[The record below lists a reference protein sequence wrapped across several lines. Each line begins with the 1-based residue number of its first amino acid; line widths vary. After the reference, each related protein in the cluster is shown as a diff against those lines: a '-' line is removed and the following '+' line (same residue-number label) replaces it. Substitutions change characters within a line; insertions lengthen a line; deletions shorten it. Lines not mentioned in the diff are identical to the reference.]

1 MWLLQYTHVFCRKET
16 YMSNSSNEVSIPQVA
31 ESIPLAANSNQ
42 KPDPF
47 DVSRLRLS
55 QDFMAAAG
63 VKKLLT
69 TVPVKKPSK
78 EWFIRTHP
86 SQEYHID
93 SCVIELKEDA
103 EVYLVEPSLWNELCS
118 ESTFGPR
125 ALITAINRQGIVFL
139 WPIRLPGPDG
149 RLDNWSRSAL
159 EIANLATDKWVR
171 VQSNMSLGAYEVYEA
186 AGTWPDPE
194 WNIPPL
200 NELLRIAFKDRFVQS
215 LDHPV
220 IRRLRGEA

>member
-1 MWLLQYTHVFCRKET
+1 
-16 YMSNSSNEVSIPQVA
+16 MSNVNEVSIPQVM
-31 ESIPLAANSNQ
+31 ESTPLASSSDQ

-47 DVSRLRLS
+47 DLSRLRLS
-55 QDFMAAAG
+55 QDFIAAAG

-86 SQEYHID
+86 SPEYHID
-93 SCVIELKEDA
+93 SCVIELKEDS
-103 EVYLVEPSLWNELCS
+103 EIYLVDPTLWHDLAS

-125 ALITAINRQGIVFL
+125 AFITTISRQGIVFL

-149 RLDNWSRSAL
+149 RLDDWNRSAL
-159 EIANLATDKWVR
+159 EISQTAANKWVR

-186 AGTWPDPE
+186 TAVWSDPE

-200 NELLRIAFKDRFVQS
+200 QELLRIAFKDKFVRS

>member
-1 MWLLQYTHVFCRKET
+1 
-16 YMSNSSNEVSIPQVA
+16 MSNPLNEVSIFPVT
-31 ESIPLAANSNQ
+31 ESTPLASNPVE

-55 QDFMAAAG
+55 QDFIAAAG

-69 TVPVKKPSK
+69 MVPVKKPSK

-86 SQEYHID
+86 SPEYHIE

-103 EVYLVEPSLWNELCS
+103 ETYLVDPTLWHELAS

-125 ALITAINRQGIVFL
+125 ALITTINRQGNLFL
-139 WPIRLPGPDG
+139 WSIRLPGPDG
-149 RLDNWSRSAL
+149 RLDDWNRSAL
-159 EIANLATDKWVR
+159 EISQLAASKWVR

-186 AGTWPDPE
+186 AASWTDPE
-194 WNIPPL
+194 WNIPPFK
-200 NELLRIAFKDRFVQS
+200 ELLRIAFKDKFVQS